1 MTTFTTPGIERYCL
15 WLHHF
20 LQFSHFDPAKLHST
34 PQVRADLF
42 PRPIS
47 RVLVT
52 DFFGSVRNIELM
64 NETASME
71 EGERGREGEGEVEG
85 RERGG
90 GGGEGHSFRSEA
102 EEGEGGSFRSEEEEE
117 GEGGNMQNIG
127 AFKLSPQDHLVRMF
141 GCS

>member
-1 MTTFTTPGIERYCL
+1 MATSF
-15 WLHHF
+15 F

-47 RVLVT
+47 KVLVT

-64 NETASME
+64 NETASTE
-71 EGERGREGEGEVEG
+71 EGEEAG

-90 GGGEGHSFRSEA
+90 GGGEGHSFRSE
-102 EEGEGGSFRSEEEEE
+102 EEEE
-117 GEGGNMQNIG
+117 GEGGNIQNIG